1 MATYKK
7 KGLKRKTSNSDINQS
22 TTAEVFD
29 TLDQS
34 ASSTERIVA
43 KYQKHIIGSVLVIV
57 IMVLGFLGYSS
68 LVLEPNSDEAN
79 NELFTAQNYFSLA
92 LEDNENS
99 DSLFLMSLN
108 GGEGKYGFLD
118 IIENYKGT
126 PAAKLAKYSAG
137 MAYLNLKQYENAI
150 AYLDEFSADDVLLSA
165 LAKGAIGDAYAQL
178 GQVDKAF
185 NYYIEAS
192 KINNNMYSTPKYLY
206 KAAMLGAENGKRNQ
220 AIEFLNRIENEYPK
234 SEEAKWVAVQKGKLE
249 HMNP

>member
-118 IIENYKGT
+118 IIENYSGT
-126 PAAKLAKYSAG
+126 NASQLSYYSAG
-137 MAYLNLKQYENAI
+137 MAYYNLNDFENAI
-150 AYLDEFSADDVLLSA
+150 
-165 LAKGAIGDAYAQL
+165 
-178 GQVDKAF
+178 
-185 NYYIEAS
+185 
-192 KINNNMYSTPKYLY
+192 KYLKERGSY
-206 KAAMLGAENGKRNQ
+206 GE
-220 AIEFLNRIENEYPK
+220 
-234 SEEAKWVAVQKGKLE
+234 
-249 HMNP
+249 

>member
-118 IIENYKGT
+118 IIENYSGT
-126 PAAKLAKYSAG
+126 NASQLSYYSAG
-137 MAYLNLKQYENAI
+137 MAYYNLNDFENAI
-150 AYLDEFSADDVLLSA
+150 HAIHQSSGKLIVSGMGKSGIIGKKIAATLASTGTPSFFLHPGEAYHGDLGMIEENDIVLLISNSGETDEV
-165 LAKGAIGDAYAQL
+165 L
-178 GQVDKAF
+178 
-185 NYYIEAS
+185 
-192 KINNNMYSTPKYLY
+192 
-206 KAAMLGAENGKRNQ
+206 
-220 AIEFLNRIENEYPK
+220 
-234 SEEAKWVAVQKGKLE
+234 
-249 HMNP
+249 